1 MSEILLQHQIDLLLD
16 AVDGELSSRSRV
28 LDGLLDLR
36 LQADARD
43 DIVTRIDRALT
54 EIPGVTTVAN
64 AWWLETLEDLRAIL
78 VAIPAV

>member
-1 MSEILLQHQIDLLLD
+1 MSEIMLQHQIDLLLD